1 MMLKVVDD
9 DGKNRVKDIL
19 DLNLDMSVEQ
29 GIDAVY
35 TVRLNSCY
43 VLKETFESQE
53 EAEAQMFYLADVRN
67 DLDDSLWRF

>member
-35 TVRLNSCY
+35 TVRFYKIYLMRRKYYLN
-43 VLKETFESQE
+43 
-53 EAEAQMFYLADVRN
+53 MI
-67 DLDDSLWRF
+67 

>member
-1 MMLKVVDD
+1 M
-9 DGKNRVKDIL
+9 
-19 DLNLDMSVEQ
+19 NLDMSVEQ

-67 DLDDSLWRF
+67 DLEDSLWRF